1 MINYKFYLDNGVVDF
16 RRGKF
21 ESAIEHITKSIEMK
35 NDFAVAYFYRGACY
49 HSLEEYDE
57 AMMDYTK
64 AISLDPNMTDAYYNR
79 AKIILTRKDI
89 DNPKFGN
96 AIKDLEKAIELD
108 PQFQDALYAMAAAY
122 KKIEDY
128 HKALEYLEKL
138 LQVEPQHI
146 YGRALKK
153 LILQKYII

>member
-1 MINYKFYLDNGVVDF
+1 MINYKFYLDNGIADF
-16 RRGKF
+16 QRRQF

-35 NDFAVAYFYRGACY
+35 NDLAVSYFYRGACY

-64 AISLDPNMTDAYYNR
+64 ALSLDNKMTDAYYNR

-89 DNPKFGN
+89 DNPKIEN

-108 PQFQDALYAMAAAY
+108 PRFEDALYAMAAAY
-122 KKIEDY
+122 KKLGDY
-128 HKALEYLEKL
+128 HKTLEYLEKL
-138 LQVEPQHI
+138 LVVEPQHI